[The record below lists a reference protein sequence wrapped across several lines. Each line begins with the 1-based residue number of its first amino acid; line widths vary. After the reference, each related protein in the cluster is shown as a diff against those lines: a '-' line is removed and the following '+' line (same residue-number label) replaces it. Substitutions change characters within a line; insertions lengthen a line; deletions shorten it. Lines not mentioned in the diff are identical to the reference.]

1 MRNEKEKEREI
12 ENKRERDREGL
23 KIEKGEMKRKTMLP
37 ATTKNKLPFEGSVI
51 ITGIIGA

>member
-1 MRNEKEKEREI
+1 MRNEKENEREI